1 MMERRG
7 ANKRGGHGP
16 APRTGCDRK
25 ERYNSGH
32 INPKANPGMTAQQQ
46 GSAGHGL
53 FLLQLALTAALLLIT
68 HIFLQ
73 DLLPRASSRP
83 SGTPAAAARVRP
95 GS

>member
-16 APRTGCDRK
+16 APRAGCDRK

-32 INPKANPGMTAQQQ
+32 LNPKANPGMTARQQ

-53 FLLQLALTAALLLIT
+53 FLLQLALTAALPLIT
-68 HIFLQ
+68 HITFF
-73 DLLPRASSRP
+73 SRTRCP
-83 SGTPAAAARVRP
+83 EHPAAPWYPSSSCTR
-95 GS
+95 